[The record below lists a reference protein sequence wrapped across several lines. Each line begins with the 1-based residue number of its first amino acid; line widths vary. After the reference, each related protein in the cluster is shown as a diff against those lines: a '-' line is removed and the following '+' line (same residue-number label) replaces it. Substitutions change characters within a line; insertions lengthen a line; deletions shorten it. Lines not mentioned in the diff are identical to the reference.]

1 MAGEEAGKLE
11 QSGNWFIHF
20 KFLFAREYFYIHIY
34 HSYICLNG
42 WRQSK
47 ALSGYWFFQ
56 LPVVFNSSEF
66 QCSFFTTPKCTFETP
81 AVHIKSWL
89 TCVSSIWSL
98 AWSHATRSDPEKKL
112 IFVPNNQT
120 GEFLQNH
127 SYAFWPLLPVYQKMS
142 CSLNVLELSRM
153 VLFLYCY

>member
-11 QSGNWFIHF
+11 QSENWFIHF

-112 IFVPNNQT
+112 IFWVQQPNRWVFAKS
-120 GEFLQNH
+120 FLC
-127 SYAFWPLLPVYQKMS
+127 LLAS
-142 CSLNVLELSRM
+142 IACLSKDVM
-153 VLFLYCY
+153 LS